1 MSKSALF
8 ALAVV
13 LLWIAGVCF
22 FVAFH
27 PGGLTVNGNPAQNPS
42 DVLKYLI
49 GIASTGNKTG
59 ATEAPDTSGTQASS
73 PTDSEQQLTNG

>member
-8 ALAVV
+8 AIAVV
-13 LLWIAGVCF
+13 LLWVAGVCF

-27 PGGLTVNGNPAQNPS
+27 PGGLSVNGNPAQNPA

-49 GIASTGNKTG
+49 GIASTGNKSG
-59 ATEAPDTSGTQASS
+59 AAGEAPDGSS
-73 PTDSEQQLTNG
+73 PTTQTA